1 MEAEPHQRYSAGT
14 AGLRNLA
21 LAVFASA
28 LSLSVVSA
36 CPLCHTETGRQ
47 VRAGIF
53 QDSFITK
60 LAVTAAPFPVF
71 GGVIAF
77 IYFGKPKGLKRKQ
90 RTRS

>member
-1 MEAEPHQRYSAGT
+1 MEAEPHQPYSAGT
-14 AGLRNLA
+14 AARNLA
-21 LAVFASA
+21 LAVFTSV

-53 QDSFITK
+53 HDSFLTK
-60 LAVTAAPFPVF
+60 LSVTAAPFPVF
-71 GGVIAF
+71 GSVIAF

-90 RTRS
+90 